1 MIIVFKIDCYQVL
14 IKTTDPKFI
23 LLVKKDGTYV
33 GVGLEVCQRNGIDDF
48 FCGRL
53 KNDDFFR
60 QIVGEQ
66 KLAIFERRKSPTQS
80 VRKEWVFGLVMRAI
94 QLFVI

>member
-1 MIIVFKIDCYQVL
+1 MYHPIKMIIVFKIDCYQVL

-48 FCGRL
+48 FFL
-53 KNDDFFR
+53 WKA
-60 QIVGEQ
+60 Q
-66 KLAIFERRKSPTQS
+66 K
-80 VRKEWVFGLVMRAI
+80 
-94 QLFVI
+94 